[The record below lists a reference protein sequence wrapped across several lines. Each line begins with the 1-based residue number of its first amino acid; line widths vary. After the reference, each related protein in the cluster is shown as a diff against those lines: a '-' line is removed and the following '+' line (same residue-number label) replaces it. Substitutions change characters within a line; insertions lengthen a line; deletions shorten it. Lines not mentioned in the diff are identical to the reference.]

1 MDSSSSSSS
10 SSSSVNIDD
19 VDDLLDINL
28 IIHMKSLISLM
39 QQTLCCEC
47 KQLWDASLSVKTR
60 NGLYI
65 HVEFHCSNC
74 ECTTH
79 LQSSPEAQDG
89 KRREI
94 NVRLELGATLSGLGY
109 NGIMKLLGA
118 LNLPPPTQKKKY
130 TETQEFILTTCYF
143 LFSDF

>member
-1 MDSSSSSSS
+1 M
-10 SSSSVNIDD
+10 
-19 VDDLLDINL
+19 
-28 IIHMKSLISLM
+28 
-39 QQTLCCEC
+39 
-47 KQLWDASLSVKTR
+47 
-60 NGLYI
+60 

-79 LQSSPEAQDG
+79 LQSSPEVQDG
-89 KRREI
+89 ERREI
-94 NVRLELGATLSGLGY
+94 SVRLELGATLSGLGY

-130 TETQEFILTTCYF
+130 TETQEFILITCYF

>member
-1 MDSSSSSSS
+1 M
-10 SSSSVNIDD
+10 
-19 VDDLLDINL
+19 
-28 IIHMKSLISLM
+28 
-39 QQTLCCEC
+39 
-47 KQLWDASLSVKTR
+47 
-60 NGLYI
+60 

-109 NGIMKLLGA
+109 IMG
-118 LNLPPPTQKKKY
+118 
-130 TETQEFILTTCYF
+130 
-143 LFSDF
+143 